1 MLGHDRFQV
10 GERPYAVDLGLPPP
24 KRAKVRTVEDQDL
37 HAGST
42 FASDASTTDGST
54 TLPYSARPMSRS
66 RTQRGSPPRDF
77 LSWRMASSSADRS
90 IAGGGASRP
99 ASPSRVV
106 WGATASGRQAP
117 RAT

>member
-24 KRAKVRTVEDQDL
+24 KRAKVGTVEDQDL

-77 LSWRMASSSADRS
+77 LSWRMASSSAARS
-90 IAGGGASRP
+90 IAGRAGSKAAFPRQ
-99 ASPSRVV
+99 VCF
-106 WGATASGRQAP
+106 GAT
-117 RAT
+117 